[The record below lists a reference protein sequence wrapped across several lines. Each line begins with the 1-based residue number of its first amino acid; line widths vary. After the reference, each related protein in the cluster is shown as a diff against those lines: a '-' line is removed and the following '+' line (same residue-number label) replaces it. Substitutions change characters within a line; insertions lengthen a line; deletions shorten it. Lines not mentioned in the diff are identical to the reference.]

1 LIFPATSGL
10 LKLFNKF
17 SCLYWKLEA
26 QHIQQ
31 IGDQEYLHGIDK
43 TVSGS
48 SEDESVNWK
57 VASGN

>member
-17 SCLYWKLEA
+17 FCLYWNY
-26 QHIQQ
+26 IQQ
-31 IGDQEYLHGIDK
+31 TGDQEYLHGIDK

-48 SEDESVNWK
+48 SEGESVNWK
-57 VASGN
+57 VACGN